1 MGTIETEQQSANLG
15 PNAPQNQNKEKHT
28 HAEVELQTTTN
39 PQLRWLSLWF

>member
-1 MGTIETEQQSANLG
+1 MGTMEVEQQSANLG

-39 PQLRWLSLWF
+39 LQLRRSSLWF